1 LPCPEIAIHK
11 KHPYAKYIETREAD
25 FLSFSPNGSASG
37 ETKIVKV
44 ANATDKAVDAVNA
57 IKANEEGK
65 SKSPEMVQTVK
76 DSKDPNKN
84 QWVRKDVINAQQ
96 KKKNEN

>member
-1 LPCPEIAIHK
+1 MPCPEIAIHK

-44 ANATDKAVDAVNA
+44 ANAIDKAVDGLDATKVIVGDKKEKPEYIYLHKDDQNPNNNVQVLKEVN
-57 IKANEEGK
+57 
-65 SKSPEMVQTVK
+65 QT
-76 DSKDPNKN
+76 
-84 QWVRKDVINAQQ
+84 QQ
-96 KKKNEN
+96 KKKDEN